1 MVVLEHDVDFTAA
14 ASLPISGLTAW
25 QGLFQHGH
33 LRPGQRVLAH
43 GAAGAVG
50 AMVTQLATEA
60 GASVIGTGR
69 AADRDRVLD
78 YGAQE
83 FVDLDNDALEDVG
96 EVDLVFDVI
105 DVIGGEVQQ
114 RSAALVRAGGALVSV
129 VGPVEAHLVNG
140 RA

>member
-1 MVVLEHDVDFTAA
+1 M
-14 ASLPISGLTAW
+14 PLTA
-25 QGLFQHGH
+25 
-33 LRPGQRVLAH
+33 
-43 GAAGAVG
+43 
-50 AMVTQLATEA
+50 
-60 GASVIGTGR
+60 TG
-69 AADRDRVLD
+69 VLD